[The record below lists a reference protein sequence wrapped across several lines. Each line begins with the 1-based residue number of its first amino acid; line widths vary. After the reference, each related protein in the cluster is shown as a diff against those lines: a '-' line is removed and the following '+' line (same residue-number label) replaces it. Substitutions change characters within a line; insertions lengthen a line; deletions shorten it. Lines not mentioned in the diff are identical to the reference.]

1 MSDQLS
7 LEVQPRTL
15 AHTRD
20 PGTSH
25 DAAARNR
32 AGKATH
38 RRACLEAHFRQDASS
53 GLIDD
58 EVASLTGLDLIEA
71 RRRCTDLRNAGL
83 LEFTRITR
91 TSNMG
96 RQATVS
102 IITHAGREAL
112 A

>member
-1 MSDQLS
+1 MSEQLS

-15 AHTRD
+15 AHTDD

-32 AGKATH
+32 AGRATH
-38 RRACLEAHFRQDASS
+38 RRACLEAHGRFPFS

-58 EVASLTGLDLIEA
+58 EAASLTGLEIIEA

-83 LEFTRITR
+83 LQFAPITR

-102 IITHAGREAL
+102 VITRAGREAL